1 MYAAEAHVY
10 EDGAAPEQRPQRGE
24 HVLDAVAVDG
34 EAQKFVVYLF
44 GIDEP
49 SGLPVYDGGLSRGLL
64 CRGRRIFPGP
74 RIIGKPSR
82 SAAASASR
90 GISSMKRPDFTPRP
104 AAFFLCS

>member
-49 SGLPVYDGGLSRGLL
+49 SGLPVYDGGYHGVYYVAEGVFSGTE
-64 CRGRRIFPGP
+64 
-74 RIIGKPSR
+74 IIGKPSR